1 MEILKAEQ
9 VSYSYRTKYQTIQ
22 AVRGVT
28 CSFETGKLYAIIG
41 ESGSGKSTFLSLM
54 AGLDLPTEGKIYV
67 EGEDL
72 AQKNRDSYRRDTASV
87 VYQAFHLFPLLTA
100 RENVMYPMELKGVSR
115 R

>member
-41 ESGSGKSTFLSLM
+41 ESGSGKSTF
-54 AGLDLPTEGKIYV
+54 
-67 EGEDL
+67 
-72 AQKNRDSYRRDTASV
+72 
-87 VYQAFHLFPLLTA
+87 
-100 RENVMYPMELKGVSR
+100 
-115 R
+115 

>member
-41 ESGSGKSTFLSLM
+41 ESRFFCAKSSPST
-54 AGLDLPTEGKIYV
+54 
-67 EGEDL
+67 
-72 AQKNRDSYRRDTASV
+72 
-87 VYQAFHLFPLLTA
+87 
-100 RENVMYPMELKGVSR
+100 
-115 R
+115 